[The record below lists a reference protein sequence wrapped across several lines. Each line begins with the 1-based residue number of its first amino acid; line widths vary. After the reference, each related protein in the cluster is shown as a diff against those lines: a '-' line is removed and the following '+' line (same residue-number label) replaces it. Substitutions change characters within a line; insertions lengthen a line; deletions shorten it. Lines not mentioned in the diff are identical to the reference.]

1 MLARNADVFLNGRYI
16 MKRPVRFLRYLMVV
30 GAAGVLPAFIL
41 NCDKA
46 ALNFQRGL
54 LQGLGEDVGDL
65 LLNQMSQ
72 ETE

>member
-1 MLARNADVFLNGRYI
+1 MTRSRV
-16 MKRPVRFLRYLMVV
+16 VRWLMVV
-30 GAAGVLPAFIL
+30 GTAGVLPAFIM

-65 LLNQMSQ
+65 ILMQLPAGEEPS
-72 ETE
+72 E